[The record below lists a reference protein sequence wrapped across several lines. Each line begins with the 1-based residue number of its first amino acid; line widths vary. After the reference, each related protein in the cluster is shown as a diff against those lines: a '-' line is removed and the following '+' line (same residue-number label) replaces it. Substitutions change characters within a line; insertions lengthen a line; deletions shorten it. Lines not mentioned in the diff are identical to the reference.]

1 MKKLW
6 LLLLSL
12 FAVVGIISCTGDET
26 LPTDETV
33 TVFEQ
38 LDMPVNLSVN
48 DSTKTLTWDPVEDAV
63 KYNVYVD
70 GELKTEV
77 TGTSYDFSSLSGEQI
92 SFTVKAIAPSGKLN
106 SNMSTGV
113 AYVANRTQAK
123 AAMQLSL
130 QQYGLIVDDSEAFA
144 EELINK
150 GMLSSDLDAM
160 MTSLMSLET
169 MDPSAGVSAIY
180 NAIDGVMDDMEL
192 QNIEALVSALIKVQ
206 LPILIQE
213 EIDYYQSRNATY
225 GYDLYSE
232 DILMLEN
239 LLTFIEENADEA
251 VRSVMIMV
259 EYIMDIEASIDSEM
273 LANIQSLMN
282 SFETSDEPSS
292 QDIATIIAIKD
303 DMINMLKDN
312 LPELEDFVMINTTMM
327 AMASIMVEDEVNL
340 AIVNVSKQSLA
351 SKLSI
356 ELMFDFML
364 DIDQAY
370 LEAFVEVAE
379 TESLDSV
386 KAFIKENL
394 GMIDEFLADNQSK
407 IDEINNIYSDEE
419 KEDMFVESMVMTMT
433 ANLYYMM
440 NLEID
445 MTEFETEI
453 RTIFEDNF
461 DFNNILILQEAM
473 DENFNELLDAIIASD
488 YAIIDRIFDL
498 AAFSSGGN
506 VFLIYNDDNNG
517 LDFGFDYY
525 LPAGTYYLVT
535 EGLNT
540 YESGFLQ
547 VFLYAGDTELVND
560 ETYLSAG
567 ESLAYEFTLTQ
578 SSFIYAFSESDL
590 DTVGYIVTEEVY
602 LGTSSNEMTET
613 EAGFA
618 LIKEVMNLL
627 NPMVQD
633 MTLTEYEAFINTFYS
648 ITQVQSAIN
657 DMMYGELQG
666 EMGMSMMMVIYDV
679 IFQMIQDTS
688 ENHFNLIKNLFATIN
703 SNNYIDDLETI
714 VSEID
719 TNENATYGLMIL
731 ISNVF
736 IDFYADSSTD
746 INVMIDEF
754 IVLMSTPEMMAQT
767 GLTLAQITEL
777 ETNINNTIT
786 ETIAQANIIKDYDYT
801 NLTQTQMTNVMA
813 FAALFGGLYY

>member
-48 DSTKTLTWDPVEDAV
+48 DSTKTLTWDSVEDAI

-77 TGTSYDFSSLSGEQI
+77 TGTSYDFSSLSGDQI

-106 SNMSTGV
+106 SSMSTGI

-130 QQYGLIVDDSEAFA
+130 QQYGLIVEDSEAFA
-144 EELINK
+144 EELVNK
-150 GMLSSDLDAM
+150 GMLAEDLDAM
-160 MTSLMSLET
+160 MTSVSSI
-169 MDPSAGVSAIY
+169 DSVDISAGASAIY
-180 NAIDGVMDDMEL
+180 NTIDEIMDEMDL

-206 LPILIQE
+206 LPTLIQE
-213 EIDYYQSRNATY
+213 EIDYYQMRNATY
-225 GYDLYSE
+225 GYDRYAE

-251 VRSVMIMV
+251 VKSVMIMV

-282 SFETSDEPSS
+282 SFETTSEPSS

-340 AIVNVSKQSLA
+340 SIVNVSKQSLA

-419 KEDMFVESMVMTMT
+419 KEDMFVESMVMTLT

-445 MTEFETEI
+445 MSEFETEI

-506 VFLIYNDDNNG
+506 DYLIYNDNNNG

-535 EGLNT
+535 EGFNT
-540 YESGFLQ
+540 YESGFLH
-547 VFLYAGDTELVND
+547 VFLFAGETELVND

-777 ETNINNTIT
+777 ETNINYTIT
-786 ETIAQANIIKDYDYT
+786 EMIAQANIIKDYDYT

>member
-48 DSTKTLTWDPVEDAV
+48 DSTKTLTWDSVEDAI

-77 TGTSYDFSSLSGEQI
+77 TGTSYDFSSLSGDQI

-106 SNMSTGV
+106 SSMSTGI

-130 QQYGLIVDDSEAFA
+130 QQYGLIVEDSEAFA
-144 EELINK
+144 EELVNK
-150 GMLSSDLDAM
+150 GMLAEDLDAM
-160 MTSLMSLET
+160 MTSVSSI
-169 MDPSAGVSAIY
+169 DSVDISAGASAIY
-180 NAIDGVMDDMEL
+180 NTIDEIMDEMDL

-206 LPILIQE
+206 LPTLIQE
-213 EIDYYQSRNATY
+213 EIDYYQMRNATY
-225 GYDLYSE
+225 GYDRYAE

-251 VRSVMIMV
+251 VKSVMIMV

-282 SFETSDEPSS
+282 SFETTSEPSS

-340 AIVNVSKQSLA
+340 SIVNVSKQSLA

-419 KEDMFVESMVMTMT
+419 KEDMFVESMVMTLT
-433 ANLYYMM
+433 SNLYYMM

-445 MTEFETEI
+445 MSEFETEI

-535 EGLNT
+535 EGFNT
-540 YESGFLQ
+540 YESGFLH
-547 VFLYAGDTELVND
+547 VFLFAGETELVND

-567 ESLAYEFTLTQ
+567 ESLAYKFTLTQ
-578 SSFIYAFSESDL
+578 SSLIYASSESDL

-777 ETNINNTIT
+777 ETNINYTIT
-786 ETIAQANIIKDYDYT
+786 EMIAQANIIKDYDYT